1 MNMIAIGGIKMPV
14 TNECLW
20 KYNNGEKCE
29 YPSCFECPKYQ
40 GNNKEFLEDLRME
53 QQEQMQKGG

>member
-53 QQEQMQKGG
+53 QQEQM